1 MGFMKKSDKN
11 FLPDFSHIY
20 VESSAKDHPLTKA
33 CLTRFPK
40 AAVVDVQDY
49 KSIFNRPN
57 QDFQIQKKSMKLILA
72 VKKPPFIYKGTGILQ
87 DGGFKN
93 FYYNTPILNCLYN
106 CDYCFLQGMYPSAN
120 LVVFVNQEEME
131 SAVITKL
138 KQRPYPHEPMM
149 LSISYNTDLLAFE
162 NILPMTRAWINFA
175 KQHPELQ
182 LEVRTKS
189 ALFSAIDEMVPTDQV
204 LLAWTLSPEKVV
216 KANELNTPPLTK
228 RLAAVRS
235 AMEKG
240 WKVRICFDQVMIY
253 YGRESEYK
261 ALIDNVKSK
270 LD

>member
-1 MGFMKKSDKN
+1 MKKSDKN

-20 VESSAKDHPLTKA
+20 VESSAKDYPLTKA

-57 QDFQIQKKSMKLILA
+57 QDFQIQKKSMKMILA

-131 SAVITKL
+131 SAVHLYESLGWVIDADAAPAEGSGAD
-138 KQRPYPHEPMM
+138 RAYV
-149 LSISYNTDLLAFE
+149 
-162 NILPMTRAWINFA
+162 LPVALR
-175 KQHPELQ
+175 
-182 LEVRTKS
+182 LEH
-189 ALFSAIDEMVPTDQV
+189 
-204 LLAWTLSPEKVV
+204 
-216 KANELNTPPLTK
+216 
-228 RLAAVRS
+228 
-235 AMEKG
+235 
-240 WKVRICFDQVMIY
+240 Y
-253 YGRESEYK
+253 
-261 ALIDNVKSK
+261 
-270 LD
+270 